1 VIGDGCIASREAVG
15 ALSPRLL
22 IHELDGCD
30 RLDIAREL
38 RRSGAQVDT
47 LLIGDPSAEET
58 FDRQRIE
65 VAAIKLTS
73 HAGGLVFA
81 SELVQRSPWVQL
93 VFWASEHGTGAHVAR
108 SLGISRLLT
117 VSQISQWLAAA
128 VGPLA
133 RLARARRAALEA
145 EATIPS
151 VPEMPS
157 ETGAPTLALPEAERQ
172 FRESYLRQLLSES
185 PSAKKA
191 AERAGVPYTT
201 LCSMMKKLGLSKG
214 SLNA

>member
-1 VIGDGCIASREAVG
+1 MIGERCLASREVEG
-15 ALSPRLL
+15 ASSPRLL

-38 RRSGAQVDT
+38 RRSGVQVET
-47 LLIGDPSAEET
+47 LFIDQPADES
-58 FDRQRIE
+58 FDLRRIE

-73 HAGGLVFA
+73 DAGGLVFA
-81 SELVQRSPWVQL
+81 TELVQRSPWVQL
-93 VFWASEHGTGAHVAR
+93 VFWASEHGTGARVAR

-145 EATIPS
+145 EATIPC
-151 VPEMPS
+151 VPEMLL
-157 ETGAPTLALPEAERQ
+157 ETGSPTLALPEAERQ